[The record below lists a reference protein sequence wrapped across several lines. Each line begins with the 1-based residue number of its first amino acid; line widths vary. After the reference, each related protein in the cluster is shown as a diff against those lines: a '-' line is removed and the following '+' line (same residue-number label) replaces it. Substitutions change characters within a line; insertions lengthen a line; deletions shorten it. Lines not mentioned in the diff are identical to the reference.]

1 MKKNVTILDLLG
13 NIIGTT
19 YPKRAKGLIKSGRAC
34 FVDRETVR
42 LTCPPEHFMQKR
54 QEDIAMSIEN
64 SKIITLTEETKTFDT
79 QQAEKKET
87 CKTQPQETEKE
98 KPISENAKKLLDAGI
113 SLQELLANL
122 DAIRS
127 DNGYINQALANLE
140 KLPYMAPIAG
150 APIDTSVAARAEAAA
165 DIVKCKETTNQ
176 MMIKLYTQIY
186 TDYMA

>member
-1 MKKNVTILDLLG
+1 MKKNVTILDLSG

-19 YPKRAKGLIKSGRAC
+19 YPKRAKGFVKSGRAC
-34 FVDRETVR
+34 FVDGETVQ
-42 LTCPPEHFMQKR
+42 LTCPPEHSMQKR

-64 SKIITLTEETKTFDT
+64 NNIIKLKEETETFNTQPTEKTE
-79 QQAEKKET
+79 A
-87 CKTQPQETEKE
+87 CKLQPQETK
-98 KPISENAKKLLDAGI
+98 KQISENAKKLLDTGI
-113 SLQELLANL
+113 SLKEILVNL

-140 KLPYMAPIAG
+140 KLPYMAPTAG

-165 DIVKCKETTNQ
+165 DIVKCRETTNQ